1 MGAVYLVEDQ
11 RIFGKKYALKEMLNT
26 LADPAER
33 TLALRQFE
41 QEARILATLEHP
53 NLPRIIDYFSEHG
66 RQYLVME
73 FIEGQTLEEILE
85 SQPSFLSEA
94 MVIDWAL
101 QLCNVL
107 DYLHAH
113 VPPIIFRDLKPSNVM
128 LDVNGR
134 VKLIDFGIAR
144 VFQPGKAH
152 DTSAL
157 GTPGYAPPE
166 QYGKGQTDA
175 RSDIYALGATL
186 YHLLTRYNPSQS
198 FFNLPP
204 IRSIN
209 PNVSEAFEQV
219 ITKALSLDPAQ
230 RWQSAKEMGLALR
243 DLRDSKTVPPL
254 PAIRHPA
261 PSPPPPRSTSSTP
274 KSPALSVF
282 LDTNHLDFGT
292 VLPRRVRWQPLM
304 VSNRQAPA
312 EVNISSDQP
321 WLGVRPKSLRLR
333 PGERRRVTVR
343 VNTASLPVDS
353 GRREKGRI
361 KLCSEGSEATVTAE
375 VRVESIPHVRRA
387 AMWLANAI
395 MGAMLGLLVIGMVG
409 NLSLRLLGMD
419 RLDVLWRYGP
429 IFGAIVFA
437 LSGLRIQDTVNLM
450 LVLVT
455 AILICSM
462 VGALFVAG
470 AGFLIGL
477 IASDR
482 VMLLSAGA
490 GIGLLAGAV
499 FGIAYVCNTP
509 GRWGIWPF

>member
-243 DLRDSKTVPPL
+243 DLRDSKTVPPP

-261 PSPPPPRSTSSTP
+261 PSSPPPRSTSSTP
-274 KSPALSVF
+274 
-282 LDTNHLDFGT
+282 
-292 VLPRRVRWQPLM
+292 
-304 VSNRQAPA
+304 
-312 EVNISSDQP
+312 
-321 WLGVRPKSLRLR
+321 
-333 PGERRRVTVR
+333 
-343 VNTASLPVDS
+343 
-353 GRREKGRI
+353 
-361 KLCSEGSEATVTAE
+361 
-375 VRVESIPHVRRA
+375 
-387 AMWLANAI
+387 
-395 MGAMLGLLVIGMVG
+395 
-409 NLSLRLLGMD
+409 
-419 RLDVLWRYGP
+419 
-429 IFGAIVFA
+429 
-437 LSGLRIQDTVNLM
+437 
-450 LVLVT
+450 
-455 AILICSM
+455 
-462 VGALFVAG
+462 
-470 AGFLIGL
+470 
-477 IASDR
+477 
-482 VMLLSAGA
+482 
-490 GIGLLAGAV
+490 
-499 FGIAYVCNTP
+499 
-509 GRWGIWPF
+509 